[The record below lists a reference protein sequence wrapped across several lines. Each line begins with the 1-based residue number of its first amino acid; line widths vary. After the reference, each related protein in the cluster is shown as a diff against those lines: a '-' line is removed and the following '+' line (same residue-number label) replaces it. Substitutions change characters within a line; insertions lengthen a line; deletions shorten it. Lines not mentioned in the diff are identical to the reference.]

1 MSRGVVTGGIV
12 GVLALGT
19 TLLVVLALR
28 PAQVDVPPV
37 APFEIGA
44 VAAYGD
50 TVWRWVGPTD
60 CNADADVVQLE
71 RSVDGGDWIDSA
83 IPLSNIF
90 AISFA
95 DDQRGLATGNTSEC
109 ARGVA
114 VTNTGGRT
122 WKYRQDNP
130 VLLDAWFQGST
141 IWGIERVIG
150 QPVLAAYKLDSRL
163 RLRPVPGI
171 EPIQPC
177 DASDGV
183 PDQIAYWND
192 TTGLLFCE
200 NDVVG
205 SRLVAR
211 TTNGGE
217 NFERLADDS
226 PLSGLDGGGSVLDMD
241 VAGTETVWLQ
251 ITAEAGCS
259 EGQLRMSDSQGAV
272 FTRLPC
278 PSKSVEISEVLDVA
292 FTSETDGVMLAL
304 LNREP
309 VMYVTN
315 DGGASWSTS

>member
-1 MSRGVVTGGIV
+1 MSRGFVTGGIV

-19 TLLVVLALR
+19 TALVVLALR
-28 PAQVDVPPV
+28 PVQVEVPPV

-44 VAAYGD
+44 VAAYED
-50 TVWRWVGPTD
+50 TIWRWVGPTN
-60 CNADADVVQLE
+60 CNADADVVQME
-71 RSVDGGDWIDSA
+71 RSVRGGEWATSA
-83 IPLSNIF
+83 IPLSNVS
-90 AISFA
+90 AISFT
-95 DDQRGLATGNTSEC
+95 DDERGVATGNTSEC

-114 VTNTGGRT
+114 VTNNGGRT
-122 WKYRQDNP
+122 WKYRQDYP
-130 VLLDAWFQGST
+130 VLLDAWYQGNT
-141 IWGIERVIG
+141 IWGIERVVG
-150 QPVLAAYKLDSRL
+150 QPVLAAYTVNNRL
-163 RLRPVPGI
+163 RFKPVQGLK
-171 EPIQPC
+171 PIQPC
-177 DASDGV
+177 DSSDGA
-183 PDQIAYWND
+183 PDQIAYWDD

-241 VAGTETVWLQ
+241 VTGTETVWLQ

-259 EGQLRMSDSQGAV
+259 EGQLRKSDSQGAV

-278 PSKSVEISEVLDVA
+278 PSKSVEINEMLDVA

-304 LNREP
+304 LDRAP
-309 VMYVTN
+309 VMFVTD